1 MIVFLLVF
9 SLLLQ
14 RGPAPQ
20 AAGITGQLQTRDGAP
35 ASAVRVSAIQ
45 APPPNVRPEEG
56 IQYYEA
62 PPPTRTALSDAQGR
76 YRLANLPPGRYYIV
90 AAIAG
95 QGTYYPGT
103 ADRDRATIV
112 TVERGSTLT
121 ADFRLAIPLGGRVAG
136 RITPPPAPGAEEK
149 AVLSGVKLE
158 DVIET
163 PIGADGSFEFGHMP
177 HDTYLLNVAPTP
189 PGLGSI
195 AFQLRD
201 DDLTTLQFMRP
212 PTHVVSGRV
221 VVDRGPLP
229 VAWLA
234 FSTPQTYEP
243 VAIGADGTFSVR
255 LQSAH
260 HRAELAGMPVG
271 YSIGSVRIG
280 STDASDGFD
289 VANAD
294 VSGVVVNVRA
304 PRALPHVRGRVITS
318 TGASKLPP
326 RVRLEGPI
334 IGALEASV
342 GPNGVFDFPAV
353 TPGHYTLSVPQ
364 TSEFAPRSLVVDW
377 NDANVEVRATAK

>member
-1 MIVFLLVF
+1 MIAFILALG
-9 SLLLQ
+9 LLLQ

-20 AAGITGQLQTRDGAP
+20 AASITGQLQTRDGAP
-35 ASAVRVSAIQ
+35 ASAVRVSAIV

-62 PPPTRTALSDAQGR
+62 PPPISTTLSDAQGR
-76 YRLANLPPGRYYIV
+76 YRLANLPAGRYYIV

-112 TVERGSTLT
+112 TVERGSTST
-121 ADFRLAIPLGGRVAG
+121 FDFRLVIPLGGRVAG
-136 RITPPPAPGAEEK
+136 RISPPPAPGAEEK

-163 PIGADGSFEFGHMP
+163 PIRPDGTFEFGHMP

-201 DDLTTLQFMRP
+201 DDLTMLQFDRP
-212 PTHVVSGRV
+212 PTHVVSGRI

-243 VAIGADGTFSVR
+243 VTINPDLTFSVR
-255 LQSAH
+255 LQSAR
-260 HRAELAGMPVG
+260 HRVELAGMPGG
-271 YSIGSVRIG
+271 YSIDSVRV
-280 STDASDGFD
+280 D
-289 VANAD
+289 VANTD
-294 VSGVVVNVRA
+294 ISGLVINVRA
-304 PRALPHVRGRVITS
+304 PRGLPHVRGRVISS
-318 TGASKLPP
+318 TGASAAAS

-334 IGALEASV
+334 VGALETSV
-342 GPNGVFDFPAV
+342 GANGVFDFAAV

-364 TSEFAPRSLVVDW
+364 SSQFAPRSVVVDW
-377 NDANVEVRATAK
+377 NDANVELRPSAP